1 MREGSVFAPEL
12 PRSDCEKYLFEN
24 ISSALAPALHQREL
38 RVLVEPAVQPVLPG
52 GESCFKCEADEITH
66 ASAVT

>member
-24 ISSALAPALHQREL
+24 IGSALAPALHQREL
-38 RVLVEPAVQPVLPG
+38 RVLVEPA
-52 GESCFKCEADEITH
+52 
-66 ASAVT
+66 